1 MKQLL
6 VALVLT
12 GSVVTAPARAEQLPL
27 FPMFAEAAH
36 TWGVPAAWTQAIAHV
51 ESGLSPW
58 ALNIEGKGYRFDSKE
73 KALAKAK
80 EAEAEGRSFDSGV
93 MQVNNFWLK
102 KYGIPLEAALDPL
115 ANIYLGSWI
124 LKQEIARHGE
134 RWNAVGAYHSPNE
147 DRGRRYAEMV
157 KDALGKGPVKRSVA
171 KEESGTTQRPDEAL
185 PVPKKKNVPV
195 EQWPLLV
202 VARGDG
208 NRIVKQ
214 EQRQT
219 NARPFVQQIN
229 RRN

>member
-1 MKQLL
+1 MKRLL
-6 VALVLT
+6 VALVLAR
-12 GSVVTAPARAEQLPL
+12 SVTTAPAWAEQIPL
-27 FPMFAEAAH
+27 VPMFVEAAH
-36 TWGVPAAWTQAIAHV
+36 AWGVPAAWTQAIAHV

-124 LKQEIARHGE
+124 LKQEISRHGE
-134 RWNAVGAYHSPNE
+134 SWNAVGAYHSPNE

-171 KEESGTTQRPDEAL
+171 KEESGTTQGPVEAL
-185 PVPKKKNVPV
+185 PVPRRKNVPV

>member
-6 VALVLT
+6 VALVLA
-12 GSVVTAPARAEQLPL
+12 GSLVAAPARAEQIPL
-27 FPMFAEAAH
+27 VSMFVEAAH

-80 EAEAEGRSFDSGV
+80 VAEAEGRSFDSGV

-134 RWNAVGAYHSPNE
+134 SWNAVGAYHSPNE

-157 KDALGKGPVKRSVA
+157 KDALEKGPVKRSVA
-171 KEESGTTQRPDEAL
+171 KEESGTTQRPVEAL
-185 PVPKKKNVPV
+185 PVPRRKNVPV

-214 EQRQT
+214 EQGQT

>member
-6 VALVLT
+6 VALVLA

-27 FPMFAEAAH
+27 VPMFVEAAH
-36 TWGVPAAWTQAIAHV
+36 AWGVPAAWTQAIAHV

-134 RWNAVGAYHSPNE
+134 SWNAVGAYHSPNE

-157 KDALGKGPVKRSVA
+157 KAALNKEPDKVSVRA
-171 KEESGTTQRPDEAL
+171 VATSK
-185 PVPKKKNVPV
+185 PV
-195 EQWPLLV
+195 EEGKHVLEKRQPDYSPLV
-202 VARGDG
+202 VARREG
-208 NRIVKQ
+208 NQVVKSGQ
-214 EQRQT
+214 QQV
-219 NARPFVQQIN
+219 NAVPFVQRLSRDKI
-229 RRN
+229 